1 MEVDWSYL
9 GLSHQDNACASLL
22 MRNRQRQSR
31 EDEMGS
37 RRRGPLRWVWKPGVV
52 LRLVR
57 HLLSMVEIDIGD
69 LGAITGLNEMVVR
82 LGKLVKC

>member
-1 MEVDWSYL
+1 M
-9 GLSHQDNACASLL
+9 
-22 MRNRQRQSR
+22 
-31 EDEMGS
+31 
-37 RRRGPLRWVWKPGVV
+37 